1 MEVNNDPCY
10 KVTKSHVSESKK
22 YQKGN
27 PKDPFSFVKRDT
39 KP

>member
-27 PKDPFSFVKRDT
+27 LKILFICEKGHKT
-39 KP
+39 